1 MKPFLTPKQI
11 AEFEHVHR
19 LTVARWARDGKF
31 AGTRKIGREYRIPIE
46 SYQEWKKTT
55 KIEPMNERSDER
67 TDVQDSQDH

>member
-31 AGTRKIGREYRIPIE
+31 TGTWKIGKEYYIPIE
-46 SYQEWKKTT
+46 SYQEWKETT
-55 KIEPMNERSDER
+55 KVKPTS
-67 TDVQDSQDH
+67 